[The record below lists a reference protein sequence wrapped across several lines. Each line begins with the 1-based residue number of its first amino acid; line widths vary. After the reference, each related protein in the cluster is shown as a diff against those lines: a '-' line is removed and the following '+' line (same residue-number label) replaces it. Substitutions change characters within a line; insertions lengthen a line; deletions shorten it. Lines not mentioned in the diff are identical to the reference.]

1 VSIVAAAYLFLMFV
15 NLAFPSGLDSG
26 RAFFN
31 LDWITLSV
39 MFVIAVVGAAYFVIG
54 RPDRALA
61 THTRRELQKESLE
74 RV

>member
-1 VSIVAAAYLFLMFV
+1 MFV

-39 MFVIAVVGAAYFVIG
+39 MFVIAVVGALYFVLG
-54 RPDRALA
+54 RPDRRLSGHLHDPEEASGA
-61 THTRRELQKESLE
+61 E
-74 RV
+74 RVAR